1 MWVGA
6 ATAADADIAGF
17 TPTTIKVTFT
27 PATALAADDTIEI
40 TASAAI
46 FKAAEGDSKANT
58 EANNGGDILKSAVVD
73 STTKTTVTA
82 SGAAAAGTNIIVTL
96 KGANIALNNAAGG
109 AITFSIKTS
118 KDTTALTGQTGYT
131 LKTLTWGGAQVKT
144 SLVTGQSPEE
154 VYVTFTPATALA
166 ADDTI
171 TITADKAV
179 FKADGDSKADTT
191 MDQGGAKVVKASAV
205 SGTKTKCIITSNGA
219 VAKAA
224 AVTVT
229 IKTTTVNLA
238 AGDVKFSIE
247 TSKDTASGSKLSAQT
262 GYTNVAAKSVTWGGA
277 APQDTLAAAVTPTKI
292 LVTFTPNTAIAA
304 DGVTTITAST
314 AIFKDAGD
322 TKADFTVTNTG
333 AKTAF
338 VRKSAATTSTTVAT
352 VTSNAATTPGKPIV
366 LTMGGARIAVNPAAG
381 AVTFKIKTAG
391 DTVELT
397 GQTGYTTVA
406 AASVTWGKADI
417 TEKQA
422 GKSPGTLKVTFTKL
436 ASIIAANDFITLTA
450 NKAIFA
456 AGCTATTLANVKC
469 GTTAMAV
476 DAGNTKTTSTSELVI
491 KVTGTCA
498 YGTKSVSFDVTS
510 NLAVNPAAGAVT
522 FSASTT
528 KDSTAV
534 TAQTGYTTTAPPTP
548 PAGGGGGKTTASGS
562 ASAAAGGKTYT
573 SGASSYASGKAPAPP
588 ASTTKHFVVA
598 QVKLSGITKAQF
610 DAAAKT
616 AFKEVIATGITGAVA
631 ADVTITAITDARRA
645 GIKVD
650 FKVQVKDKAA
660 ATAGATKLNTF
671 LTTGTQFKDALVAK
685 GGNLAKVTGTEVT
698 IAPKATTESTVSG
711 VANTAAM
718 SLISMVAAG
727 LALLR

>member
-1 MWVGA
+1 
-6 ATAADADIAGF
+6 
-17 TPTTIKVTFT
+17 
-27 PATALAADDTIEI
+27 
-40 TASAAI
+40 
-46 FKAAEGDSKANT
+46 
-58 EANNGGDILKSAVVD
+58 
-73 STTKTTVTA
+73 
-82 SGAAAAGTNIIVTL
+82 
-96 KGANIALNNAAGG
+96 
-109 AITFSIKTS
+109 
-118 KDTTALTGQTGYT
+118 
-131 LKTLTWGGAQVKT
+131 
-144 SLVTGQSPEE
+144 
-154 VYVTFTPATALA
+154 
-166 ADDTI
+166 
-171 TITADKAV
+171 
-179 FKADGDSKADTT
+179 
-191 MDQGGAKVVKASAV
+191 
-205 SGTKTKCIITSNGA
+205 
-219 VAKAA
+219 
-224 AVTVT
+224 
-229 IKTTTVNLA
+229 
-238 AGDVKFSIE
+238 
-247 TSKDTASGSKLSAQT
+247 
-262 GYTNVAAKSVTWGGA
+262 
-277 APQDTLAAAVTPTKI
+277 
-292 LVTFTPNTAIAA
+292 
-304 DGVTTITAST
+304 
-314 AIFKDAGD
+314 
-322 TKADFTVTNTG
+322 
-333 AKTAF
+333 
-338 VRKSAATTSTTVAT
+338 
-352 VTSNAATTPGKPIV
+352 
-366 LTMGGARIAVNPAAG
+366 MG
-381 AVTFKIKTAG
+381 
-391 DTVELT
+391 
-397 GQTGYTTVA
+397 
-406 AASVTWGKADI
+406 
-417 TEKQA
+417 
-422 GKSPGTLKVTFTKL
+422 
-436 ASIIAANDFITLTA
+436 
-450 NKAIFA
+450 
-456 AGCTATTLANVKC
+456 ANVKC

-548 PAGGGGGKTTASGS
+548 PAG
-562 ASAAAGGKTYT
+562 GGKTYT